1 MIKHAIDL
9 VRHCR
14 LEDIAGI
21 AVVIIADKPGLRR
34 WWGICTILS

>member
-9 VRHCR
+9 VRHYR
-14 LEDIAGI
+14 LEDIPGI